1 MDRGRN
7 IQGGKAHTR
16 PEDGVLDSL
25 AAEENVELGRK
36 DDIDQR
42 STMEQNSEQ
51 LAAQRYP
58 VTGRP
63 KYRWHDIMNEFL
75 GKAAERLHREN
86 DLQKTAANKSAWMS
100 MAKDFEKETSL
111 MHDPDIDEL

>member
-1 MDRGRN
+1 MRIILIGSNRN

-16 PEDGVLDSL
+16 PEDGVLDTL
-25 AAEENVELGRK
+25 AAEENMELGRK

-58 VTGRP
+58 VTRKAQIQVARYHERVPRKSYRP
-63 KYRWHDIMNEFL
+63 PPPRK
-75 GKAAERLHREN
+75 
-86 DLQKTAANKSAWMS
+86 
-100 MAKDFEKETSL
+100 
-111 MHDPDIDEL
+111 

>member
-42 STMEQNSEQ
+42 LTMEQNSEQ

-58 VTGRP
+58 VTWKAQIQVARYHERVP
-63 KYRWHDIMNEFL
+63 RKSYRTPPPR
-75 GKAAERLHREN
+75 K
-86 DLQKTAANKSAWMS
+86 
-100 MAKDFEKETSL
+100 
-111 MHDPDIDEL
+111 